1 MPSETEIV
9 PNCIGNPPASMT
21 PCLDALAKR
30 SRERLHGVISF
41 QDDAIPICGLTQS
54 SSPIPTARSIPRL
67 GARSNPSVTIPERGF
82 ICDIAGSLIDSA
94 HSLQYLTNLLNVSE
108 EISVSKKPVQLDKD
122 GLDPN
127 RWRTLFVVAIAQ
139 LMVVLDSS
147 IVNIAIPSAKADLGI
162 TDANQQWVIT
172 AYTLAFGSLLLIGG
186 RIGDFMGRKRIFI
199 IGLAGFAAASAL
211 GGIAANQELLFASR
225 ALQGVFGAL
234 LAPAALAI
242 ISVTFTVPA
251 ERAKAFGVVGAISG
265 GGAAIGLI
273 LGGTLTEY
281 FSWRW
286 CLGVN
291 VPIAIFAG
299 LMAFFY
305 VRESKAGGEH
315 SYDIPGVITATAGL
329 FSLTYGFNEAA
340 TKGWSSQS
348 TISFLVAAVVLLV
361 AFVVIEAKVSNP
373 MMPLRVVTERN
384 RGGSYLGSLI
394 VGAGLFSMF
403 LFLGLYLQVVLGYSP
418 LKSGFAFLPFT
429 AGIIVFAGIASQLLP
444 KFGPRPL
451 MVPGLV
457 FAGVGLLMLTLITP
471 ETSYTTHVLPSLLIM
486 SSGMALVFIPLTST
500 SLHGVSNQDTGVASA
515 MINTSQ
521 QVGGS
526 LGTALLNTVAATA
539 ATNYIAANQSMGE
552 KVQAFG
558 VTHGFTVAF
567 TVSAGLLFAG
577 AIVLFFFI
585 NVGKDSLVETE
596 GVSVH

>member
-1 MPSETEIV
+1 MSQAP
-9 PNCIGNPPASMT
+9 
-21 PCLDALAKR
+21 
-30 SRERLHGVISF
+30 
-41 QDDAIPICGLTQS
+41 
-54 SSPIPTARSIPRL
+54 
-67 GARSNPSVTIPERGF
+67 VT
-82 ICDIAGSLIDSA
+82 
-94 HSLQYLTNLLNVSE
+94 T
-108 EISVSKKPVQLDKD
+108 
-122 GLDPN
+122 LDPN
-127 RWRTLFVVAIAQ
+127 RWRTLYVVANAQ
-139 LMVVLDSS
+139 QRVVLDSS

-186 RIGDFMGRKRIFI
+186 RIGDFMGRKKIFL
-199 IGLAGFAAASAL
+199 IGLAGFALVSAF
-211 GGIAANQELLFASR
+211 GGIAANQEQLFAAR

-251 ERAKAFGVVGAISG
+251 ERAKAFGVIGAISG

-273 LGGTLTEY
+273 LGGALTEF

-291 VPIAIFAG
+291 VPIAVIAG
-299 LMAFFY
+299 VLAIKY
-305 VRESKAGGEH
+305 VKESKASGDH

-329 FSLTYGFNEAA
+329 FSLTYGFSEAA
-340 TKGWSSQS
+340 TKGWSATS
-348 TISFLVAAVVLLV
+348 TISFLIAAVVLLV
-361 AFVVIEAKVSNP
+361 AFVVIETKVANP

-403 LFLGLYLQVVLGYSP
+403 LFLGLYLQIVLGYTP

-429 AGIIVFAGIASQLLP
+429 AGIIVFAGVASQLLP
-444 KFGPRPL
+444 KFGPKPL
-451 MVPGLV
+451 MVPGLI
-457 FAGVGLLMLTLITP
+457 FAGIGLLMLTQITP
-471 ETSYTTHVLPSLLIM
+471 ETSYVTHVLPSLLIM

-500 SLHGVSNQDTGVASA
+500 ALHGVGNRDTGVASA

-539 ATNYIAANQSMGE
+539 AVAHIKANNEVGITVPGLAE
-552 KVQAFG
+552 KLYPYG
-558 VTHGFTVAF
+558 MTHGYTVAF
-567 TVSAGLLFAG
+567 TVSAALLFAG
-577 AIVLFFFI
+577 AVVLFFFI
-585 NVGKDSLVETE
+585 NIGKDSLVETE
-596 GVSVH
+596 GVIAH

>member
-1 MPSETEIV
+1 VSQKSANTSE
-9 PNCIGNPPASMT
+9 
-21 PCLDALAKR
+21 
-30 SRERLHGVISF
+30 
-41 QDDAIPICGLTQS
+41 
-54 SSPIPTARSIPRL
+54 
-67 GARSNPSVTIPERGF
+67 
-82 ICDIAGSLIDSA
+82 
-94 HSLQYLTNLLNVSE
+94 
-108 EISVSKKPVQLDKD
+108 
-122 GLDPN
+122 LDPN

-162 TDANQQWVIT
+162 SDANQQWVIT

-186 RIGDFMGRKRIFI
+186 RIGDFMGRKKIFL
-199 IGLAGFAAASAL
+199 IGLAGFAAVSAL
-211 GGIAANQELLFASR
+211 GGIASTQELLFAAR

-242 ISVTFTVPA
+242 ISVTFTVPT
-251 ERAKAFGVVGAISG
+251 ERAKAFGVIGAISG

-273 LGGTLTEY
+273 LGGALTEY

-291 VPIAIFAG
+291 VPIAIIAG
-299 LMAFFY
+299 TLAIKF
-305 VRESKAGGEH
+305 VKESKAGGDH
-315 SYDIPGVITATAGL
+315 SYDIPGVITATSGL

-340 TKGWSSQS
+340 TKGWSANS

-361 AFVVIEAKVSNP
+361 LFVIVESKVSNP
-373 MMPLRVVTERN
+373 MMPLHVVTERN

-403 LFLGLYLQVVLGYSP
+403 LFLGLYLQIVLGYSP

-444 KFGPRPL
+444 KFGPKPL

-457 FAGVGLLMLTLITP
+457 FAGIGLLMLTFITP
-471 ETSYTTHVLPSLLIM
+471 ETSYVTHVLPSLLIM

-500 SLHGVSNQDTGVASA
+500 SLHGVSNRDTGVASA

-521 QVGGS
+521 QIGGS

-539 ATNYIAANQSMGE
+539 ATTYVVANKEVGLAIPGLAN
-552 KVQAFG
+552 KFYPYG
-558 VTHGFTVAF
+558 VTHGYTVAF
-567 TVSAGLLFAG
+567 TASAALLFAG
-577 AIVLFFFI
+577 AVVLFFFI
-585 NVGKDSLVETE
+585 NIGKESLVETE
-596 GVSVH
+596 GVITH